1 MRSRLRE
8 LPDLAT
14 TYPKPHQHSGFP
26 DHLLR
31 VSATQALGKWMVRD
45 LGQFTAMDLSC
56 GDGMIARSL
65 GAHHVTL
72 GDIAHGDHVDMVGSI
87 EGALH
92 QIKGGPRAD
101 IFINCETLEH
111 VDDPDA
117 VLRGIREV
125 TDRLLLSTPIDA
137 WNDDNPEHV
146 WAWDK
151 GEVAYM
157 LINAGFRPYV
167 YMNVDPRSESFPY
180 SWGLWGAK

>member
-8 LPDLAT
+8 MPDLAT

-31 VSATQALGKWMVRD
+31 VSATQALGRWMVRD
-45 LGQFTAMDLSC
+45 LGEFTAVDLSC

-72 GDIAHGDHVDMVGSI
+72 GDYAHGDHIDLVGPI
-87 EGALH
+87 EEALELM
-92 QIKGGPRAD
+92 KGGPRAD

-117 VLRGIREV
+117 VLRGIRQV

-137 WNDDNPEHV
+137 WGDDNPEHV
-146 WAWDK
+146 WAWSAPDVT
-151 GEVAYM
+151 GM
-157 LINAGFRPYV
+157 LEEAGFTPYV

-180 SWGLWGAK
+180 SWGLWGCM